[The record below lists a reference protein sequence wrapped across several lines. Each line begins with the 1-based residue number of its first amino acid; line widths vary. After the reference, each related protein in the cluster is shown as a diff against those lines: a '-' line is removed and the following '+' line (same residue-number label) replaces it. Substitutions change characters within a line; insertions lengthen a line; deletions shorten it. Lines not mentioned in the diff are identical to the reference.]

1 VVERQALDLV
11 QGQQDLD
18 QKLLVFHLQRQGESI
33 DNATHK
39 RKVTNMKKTL
49 THHANCQFWLED

>member
-1 VVERQALDLV
+1 V